1 MAFRHKR
8 SLIDFEVFRQIALII
23 FFLLYFLYFLILNRF
38 ILLFQE
44 QSQLFR
50 LSKSYF
56 SEFLQRPGG
65 ISEYAGEFLTQFFL
79 FPVTGPIILTLI
91 AIILFIITA
100 YILGKHGIKGIFY
113 SLVPVLLLAGLHSNY
128 LYKISYSIG
137 LILSL
142 GHFALH
148 ISLKNTVLRY
158 LNLFFGWL
166 LLYYIS
172 GGYAYVSV
180 IMCLIHGL
188 FAEKGRIRFITT
200 ILIIFLSVMT
210 PYISS
215 RFIFYIPNDK
225 AVSCFIPFFINPP
238 ARYILIILLLYLPLA
253 LMSEKLLSG
262 LLKSPAGNVSH
273 EHGLKKNLAGIITI
287 SILSALL
294 FLSVY
299 DRKTELLLGMD
310 HFIQRSGW
318 KNVLDL
324 SKSYPDTNRLVMYF
338 TNLSLYKT
346 GQLADHMFE
355 YPQAGSKGLW
365 LDWKRDGATAFFGC
379 ELFYE
384 LGYINEAYRWAFEAM
399 VAKGPNPRSLKLLAA
414 TSLINDDLALAG
426 KYLRILNQS
435 LFYRKWA
442 QRYRNMLSD
451 PFLLE
456 RDPGLSRNR
465 MLLTHTDFFAGN
477 NNLNLRDLL
486 INHPENRMAYDYFMA
501 SLLLDRNLK
510 GFSEMISNL
519 HNYGYTRLPVH
530 YEEALIFLSSF
541 EKQNFIPEGFVLSQE
556 TVKRFRDFAE
566 TYVRHSDKPAL
577 MEKELRRKHG
587 TTFWYYLHNDRSDYL
602 KNEQKD

>member
-1 MAFRHKR
+1 MAFRQKR
-8 SLIDFEVFRQIALII
+8 SFFDIKAFRQTAVI
-23 FFLLYFLYFLILNRF
+23 FFFSLYFLYFLILNRF
-38 ILLFQE
+38 IMFFQE

-50 LSKSYF
+50 FSKSYF
-56 SEFLQRPGG
+56 SDFLHKPGG

-79 FPVTGPIILTLI
+79 FPVAGPIILTII
-91 AIILFIITA
+91 AFILFIIAA
-100 YILGKHGIKGIFY
+100 YILKKHGIKGIFY

-142 GHFALH
+142 SHFSLH
-148 ISLKNTVLRY
+148 ISLKNSVLRY
-158 LNLFFGWL
+158 LNLFLGWL

-172 GGYAYVSV
+172 GGYAYLSV

-188 FAEKGRIRFITT
+188 FAEKGRIRFLT
-200 ILIIFLSVMT
+200 ILLIIFLSVMT

-225 AVSCFIPFFINPP
+225 AVFYSIPFFINPP
-238 ARYILIILLLYLPLA
+238 ARYILIILLLYLPLTM
-253 LMSEKLLSG
+253 MSEKLLPG
-262 LLKSPAGNVSH
+262 LFKSPVGTVSH
-273 EHGLKKNLAGIITI
+273 EPGFKKNLAGIII
-287 SILSALL
+287 IGIISALL
-294 FLSVY
+294 FLSAY
-299 DRKTELLLGMD
+299 DRKTGLLLGMD
-310 HFIQRSGW
+310 HFIQRSEW
-318 KNVLDL
+318 KNVLGL

-338 TNLSLYKT
+338 TNLALYKT

-384 LGYINEAYRWAFEAM
+384 LGYTNEAYRWAFEAM

-414 TSLINDDLALAG
+414 TSLINDDFTLAG

-442 QRYRNMLSD
+442 QHYRNILSD

-456 RDPGLSRNR
+456 KDPDLSRNR
-465 MLLTHTDFFAGN
+465 MLLNHTDFFAGN

-519 HNYGYTRLPVH
+519 HYYGYTRLPVH
-530 YEEALIFLSSF
+530 YEEALIFQSSF
-541 EKQNFIPEGFVLSQE
+541 EKQDFIPEGFVLSQE

-577 MEKELRRKHG
+577 MEKELKRKHG
-587 TTFWYYLHNDRSDYL
+587 TTFWYYLHNDRPDYL
-602 KNEQKD
+602 KNEKKN